1 MLYLAGLTLKYA
13 IDKCLAKPN
22 YSVAIGVLEKT
33 DVIRCFDFL
42 NQNISERRKTKHIPV
57 PDVFVI
63 NRFSVKFDNIQTQNE
78 ITFNNGSR
86 ISIIL
91 PLASKRHIRCHLLII
106 DNRIDG
112 DKREILKAFE
122 IRDYDKEKELEE
134 KFNNETK
141 GEQLMNI
148 VQVNFINS
156 ITQKRYTYKVPNGI
170 SLNKGDIIRVRNK
183 DGKEAI
189 AVCATNSEN
198 LSDNAVDMVMDGLDV
213 LSNVIGV
220 YNLVKF
226 QEMTNE

>member
-1 MLYLAGLTLKYA
+1 MVYLTDLSLNYA
-13 IDKCLAKPN
+13 IDLCLTKPN
-22 YSVAIGVLEKT
+22 FSVIIGVLEKT
-33 DVIRCFDFL
+33 DIIRCFDFL
-42 NQNISERRKTKHIPV
+42 NQNISERRKIYNI

-63 NRFSVKFDNIQTQNE
+63 NRFSIKFDNIQTQNE
-78 ITFNNGSR
+78 ITFSNGSR

-91 PLASKRHIRCHLLII
+91 PPANKRRIRCHLLII

>member
-1 MLYLAGLTLKYA
+1 MVCLTDLSLKYA
-13 IDKCLAKPN
+13 IDMCLAKPN
-22 YSVAIGVLEKT
+22 YSVAIGVLEKA
-33 DVIRCFDFL
+33 DIIKCFDFL
-42 NQNISERRKTKHIPV
+42 SQNISKNISKRRKTKNI
-57 PDVFVI
+57 PDVSFI
-63 NRFSVKFDNIQTQNE
+63 NRLSVKFDNIQTQNE
-78 ITFNNGSR
+78 IIFSNGSR
-86 ISIIL
+86 ISIVI
-91 PLASKRHIRCHLLII
+91 PSASKRRIRCHLLII

-112 DKREILKAFE
+112 DTRKILRAFE
-122 IRDYDKEKELEE
+122 IRDYDKEKEREE
-134 KFNNETK
+134 KFNKETK

-183 DGKEAI
+183 NGKEAI
-189 AVCATNSEN
+189 AVCVTNSEN

-226 QEMTNE
+226 

>member
-1 MLYLAGLTLKYA
+1 MVYLTDLSLKYA
-13 IDKCLAKPN
+13 IDMCLAKHN
-22 YSVAIGVLEKT
+22 FSVTIGVLERI

-42 NQNISERRKTKHIPV
+42 NQNISEKRKTKNI

-63 NRFSVKFDNIQTQNE
+63 NRLSVKFDNIQTQNE
-78 ITFNNGSR
+78 IIFNNGSR

-91 PLASKRHIRCHLLII
+91 PSESKRRIRCHLLII

-112 DKREILKAFE
+112 DTREILRAFE
-122 IRDYDKEKELEE
+122 IRDYDKGKELEE
-134 KFNNETK
+134 KFNKKTK

-170 SLNKGDIIRVRNK
+170 NLNKGDIIRVRNK

-189 AVCATNSEN
+189 AVCITNSEN
-198 LSDNAVDMVMDGLDV
+198 LSDNAVDMVMGGLDV
-213 LSNVIGV
+213 LSDVIGV

>member
-1 MLYLAGLTLKYA
+1 MLYLADLTLKYA

-33 DVIRCFDFL
+33 DIIRYFDFF
-42 NQNISERRKTKHIPV
+42 NQNIRARRKTKNI

-63 NRFSVKFDNIQTQNE
+63 NRPSVKFDNIQTQNE
-78 ITFNNGSR
+78 ITFSNGSR

-91 PLASKRHIRCHLLII
+91 PSASKRRIRCHLLII
-106 DNRIDG
+106 DDRIVG
-112 DKREILKAFE
+112 DTREILKAFE
-122 IRDYDKEKELEE
+122 IRNYDKEKELEE
-134 KFNNETK
+134 KFNKETK
-141 GEQLMNI
+141 GEQFMNI

-189 AVCATNSEN
+189 AVCVTDSEN

-213 LSNVIGV
+213 LSDVIGV

>member
-1 MLYLAGLTLKYA
+1 MLYLADLTLKYA

-33 DVIRCFDFL
+33 DIIRYFDFL
-42 NQNISERRKTKHIPV
+42 NQNISERRKTKNI

-63 NRFSVKFDNIQTQNE
+63 NRPSVKFDNIQTQNE
-78 ITFNNGSR
+78 ITFSNGSR

-91 PLASKRHIRCHLLII
+91 PSASKRRIRCHLLII
-106 DNRIDG
+106 DDRIVG
-112 DKREILKAFE
+112 DTREILKAFE
-122 IRDYDKEKELEE
+122 IRNYDKEKELEE
-134 KFNNETK
+134 KFNKETK
-141 GEQLMNI
+141 GEQFMNI

-189 AVCATNSEN
+189 AVCVTDSEN

-213 LSNVIGV
+213 LSDVIGV

>member
-1 MLYLAGLTLKYA
+1 MIYLTGLNLKYV
-13 IDKCLAKPN
+13 IDMCLAKPN
-22 YSVAIGVLEKT
+22 YSVTIGVLEKT
-33 DVIRCFDFL
+33 DIIRCFDFL
-42 NQNISERRKTKHIPV
+42 NQNISERRKTKNI

-63 NRFSVKFDNIQTQNE
+63 NIQTQNE
-78 ITFNNGSR
+78 IIFNNGSR

-91 PLASKRHIRCHLLII
+91 PSESKRRIRCHLLII

-112 DKREILKAFE
+112 DTREILEAFE

-134 KFNNETK
+134 RFNKKTK

-189 AVCATNSEN
+189 AVCVTNTEN
-198 LSDNAVDMVMDGLDV
+198 LSNNAVDMVMDGLDV

>member
-1 MLYLAGLTLKYA
+1 MLYLTDVSLEYA
-13 IDKCLAKPN
+13 IDICLAKPN
-22 YSVAIGVLEKT
+22 YSVTIGVLEKT
-33 DVIRCFDFL
+33 DIIRYFDFL
-42 NQNISERRKTKHIPV
+42 NQNISERRKTKNI

-63 NRFSVKFDNIQTQNE
+63 NRPSVKFDNIQTQNE
-78 ITFNNGSR
+78 IIFSNGSR

-91 PLASKRHIRCHLLII
+91 PSASKRCIRCHLLII

-112 DKREILKAFE
+112 DTREILKAFE
-122 IRDYDKEKELEE
+122 IRDYDKGKEREE
-134 KFNNETK
+134 RFNRETK

-156 ITQKRYTYKVPNGI
+156 ITQKRYTYKVPSGI

-189 AVCATNSEN
+189 AVCVTNSEN
-198 LSDNAVDMVMDGLDV
+198 LSNNAVDMVMDGLDV
-213 LSNVIGV
+213 LSDVVGV

-226 QEMTNE
+226 QEMANE

>member
-1 MLYLAGLTLKYA
+1 MLYLADLTLKYA

-33 DVIRCFDFL
+33 DIIRCFDFL
-42 NQNISERRKTKHIPV
+42 NQNISERRKTKNI

-63 NRFSVKFDNIQTQNE
+63 NIQTQNE
-78 ITFNNGSR
+78 IIFNNGSR

-91 PLASKRHIRCHLLII
+91 PSESKESKRRIRCHLLII

-112 DKREILKAFE
+112 DTRKIFEAFE

-134 KFNNETK
+134 RFNKKTK

-189 AVCATNSEN
+189 ATCVTDSEN
-198 LSDNAVDMVMDGLDV
+198 LSGNAVDMVMGGLDV
-213 LSNVIGV
+213 LSDVIGV

>member
-1 MLYLAGLTLKYA
+1 MVYLSLTDLICTCLK
-13 IDKCLAKPN
+13 KPKFET
-22 YSVAIGVLEKT
+22 VIMVLNNDSIKT
-33 DVIRCFDFL
+33 IFDFL
-42 NQNISERRKTKHIPV
+42 TENL
-57 PDVFVI
+57 I
-63 NRFSVKFDNIQTQNE
+63 NVNDSDIVKKIYIRTSGKIEFS
-78 ITFNNGSR
+78 NGSK
-86 ISIIL
+86 IIIV
-91 PLASKRHIRCHLLII
+91 PFLATSLHIHCHLLVV
-106 DNRIDG
+106 DNRIINNSME
-112 DKREILKAFE
+112 RLEAISKAFE
-122 IRDYDKEKELEE
+122 IRNYDKEKEREE

-189 AVCATNSEN
+189 AVCVTNSEN
-198 LSDNAVDMVMDGLDV
+198 LSDNAVDMVMGGLDV

-226 QEMTNE
+226 QEMTNK

>member
-1 MLYLAGLTLKYA
+1 MVYLTDLSLKYA
-13 IDKCLAKPN
+13 IDICLAEPN
-22 YSVAIGVLEKT
+22 YSVTIGVLERI

-42 NQNISERRKTKHIPV
+42 NQNISERRKTKDI

-63 NRFSVKFDNIQTQNE
+63 NRLSVKFDNIQTQNE
-78 ITFNNGSR
+78 IIFNNGSR

-91 PLASKRHIRCHLLII
+91 PSESKRRIRCHLLII

-112 DKREILKAFE
+112 DTREILRAFE
-122 IRDYDKEKELEE
+122 IRDYDKGKELEE
-134 KFNNETK
+134 KFNKKTK

-170 SLNKGDIIRVRNK
+170 NLNKGDIIRVRNK

-189 AVCATNSEN
+189 AVCVTNSEN
-198 LSDNAVDMVMDGLDV
+198 LSYNAVDMVMGGLDV
-213 LSNVIGV
+213 LSDVIGV

>member
-1 MLYLAGLTLKYA
+1 MVYLTDLSLKYA
-13 IDKCLAKPN
+13 IDICLTKPN
-22 YSVAIGVLEKT
+22 FSVIIGVFEKT
-33 DVIRCFDFL
+33 DIIRYFDFL
-42 NQNISERRKTKHIPV
+42 NQDISERRKTKNI

-63 NRFSVKFDNIQTQNE
+63 NRPSVKFDNIQTQNE
-78 ITFNNGSR
+78 IIFSNGSR

-91 PLASKRHIRCHLLII
+91 PSASKRCIRCHLLII
-106 DNRIDG
+106 DNRIVG
-112 DKREILKAFE
+112 DTREILKAFE

-134 KFNNETK
+134 KFNKETK
-141 GEQLMNI
+141 REQLMNI

-189 AVCATNSEN
+189 AVCVTDSEN

-213 LSNVIGV
+213 LSDVIGV
-220 YNLVKF
+220 YNYIKF
-226 QEMTNE
+226 QEMANE